1 MRPRRAPALHGGEE
15 VSYWSGWPYTGYG
28 LGFLVTGVISYAFV
42 RRKSGLRGISK
53 GVAKGYW
60 YLVYLGGVLMLS
72 YLGPSAFNGLN
83 CIRFPYDEVFVFA
96 FSLAV
101 YFLAYIQN
109 SRV

>member
-1 MRPRRAPALHGGEE
+1 MSTIIYKPIYFETAEE
-15 VSYWSGWPYTGYG
+15 
-28 LGFLVTGVISYAFV
+28 
-42 RRKSGLRGISK
+42 